1 MSLFRDFAHLFFP
14 RYCIACKGPVVKGE
28 DTFCTVCLSQ
38 LPKTNF
44 HLHDDNSVKGR
55 LTGRLPLT
63 HGFAFLHFQKGGLV
77 QNLLHALKYHNHPE
91 VGVYL
96 GKIYGR
102 DLAAAGYAGRF
113 DLIVPVP
120 LHETRKRRRGYN
132 QSARFAE
139 GLGVTLNV
147 PWHESISLRKQA
159 TVTQTRKTR
168 AERWQN
174 VSEAFSI
181 SLPEQIEGKHV
192 LLVDDVIT
200 TGATLEACGQHL
212 LKNGC
217 TQLSVACIAEA

>member
-1 MSLFRDFAHLFFP
+1 MSLFHDFAHLFFP
-14 RYCIACKGPVVKGE
+14 RYCLGCKGPVVKGE
-28 DTFCTVCLSQ
+28 DTFCTQCLTQ

-44 HLHDDNSVKGR
+44 HLHDENSVKRR
-55 LTGRLPLT
+55 LAGRLPLT

-102 DLAAAGYAGRF
+102 DLAEAGFATTF

-120 LHETRKRRRGYN
+120 LHETRRRRRGYN

-139 GLGVTLNV
+139 GLGETLQV

-181 SLPEQIEGKHV
+181 ALPEQIEGRHV

-212 LKNGC
+212 LNSGC
-217 TQLSVACIAEA
+217 AQLSVACIAEA